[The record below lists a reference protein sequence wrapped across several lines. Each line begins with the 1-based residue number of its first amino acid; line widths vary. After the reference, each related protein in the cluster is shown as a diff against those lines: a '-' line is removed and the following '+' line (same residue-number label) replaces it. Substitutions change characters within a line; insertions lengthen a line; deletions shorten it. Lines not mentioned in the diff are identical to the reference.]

1 MDTKIKDILK
11 WDPYVLMRNAE
22 IVSFLKRHFVPEN
35 GKELLFIMGEGFDFR
50 MNRGIKTLVENNP
63 KMSITCMLICYDEGK
78 SSSSKKYKP
87 LVKENLDLLSK
98 LIPHDR
104 ITTKKIELWSEQ
116 GKKKKRV
123 GDQNVADLFKDA
135 TMFGKYTDVIVD
147 ISALPRGIYF
157 SLIGQIQAMLDNF
170 YKGSLINFFVL
181 TAENAN
187 LDSHI
192 KEFKPDSELSYV
204 YGFRGG
210 SELTSDKKQVIWIP
224 ILGEG
229 TGHQIGAAYEKIKPN
244 EICPVLPFP
253 SRNPRRSDSLLI
265 EYHKLLFDELNI
277 EGQNIIY
284 VPEQNPFEVYR
295 TLSKTIKDYNE
306 TLAVVKGCDIVIST
320 FSSKLLSIGALL
332 CAYEFKLSN
341 TIKVGILN
349 VDSSGYE
356 IDAKA
361 MENNMKDHSE
371 LFLIWLAGEP
381 YIDSL

>member
-1 MDTKIKDILK
+1 MDKKLKKSFK
-11 WDPYVLMRNAE
+11 WDPYVLMRNDE
-22 IVSFLKRHFVPEN
+22 ISSFTKDHFTAQS
-35 GKELLFIMGEGFDFR
+35 GRKLLYIMGAGFDLR
-50 MNRGIKTLVENNP
+50 MNRGIQSL
-63 KMSITCMLICYDEGK
+63 IQTCTNINLDCFLIEYDEGR
-78 SSSSKKYKP
+78 SSSSRKYKP
-87 LVKENLDLLSK
+87 MVKNNLEILSK
-98 LIPHDR
+98 LLPKER
-104 ITTKKIELWSEQ
+104 IVLKKIELWNAE
-116 GKKKKRV
+116 GNKKKRV
-123 GDQNVADLFKDA
+123 GDQNVANIFNDSELFRD
-135 TMFGKYTDVIVD
+135 YTDIIVD
-147 ISALPRGIYF
+147 ISAMPRGIYF
-157 SLIGQIQAMLDNF
+157 SLIGKIQTILDSF
-170 YKGSLINFFVL
+170 YPDSDKNFFII
-181 TAENAN
+181 TSENAS

-210 SELTSDKKQVIWIP
+210 SELTSEKKQTIWLP

-229 TGHQIGAAYEKIKPN
+229 TAHQIGAAYEKIKPN

-253 SRNPRRSDSLLI
+253 SRDPRRSDALLI

-295 TLSKTIKDYNE
+295 TLSQTIIDYNE

-332 CAYEFKLSN
+332 CAYEFKTLN
-341 TIKVGILN
+341 GIKVGILN

-356 IDAKA
+356 MDPEGSEK
-361 MENNMKDHSE
+361 KLVDRSE

-381 YIDSL
+381 YKK